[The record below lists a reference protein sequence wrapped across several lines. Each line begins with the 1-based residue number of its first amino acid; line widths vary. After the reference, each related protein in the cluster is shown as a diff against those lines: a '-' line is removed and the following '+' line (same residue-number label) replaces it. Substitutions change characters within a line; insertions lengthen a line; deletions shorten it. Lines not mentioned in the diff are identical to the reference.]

1 MCWWWWVLTFYYKMA
16 LLVWLNL
23 FQMLVSGRDFERQ
36 TRFPLVTLVLQ
47 IQLDL
52 LLFAALKW
60 LNAVGS
66 DTSWTRSEPA
76 ASIAK
81 REASCASGILGESE
95 VPNRGI
101 PHQKLVLFFG
111 GEVPQFG
118 KPWFSKPTYIY
129 MFLSACFTSY
139 QPRKWHPVASIYIY
153 ILFYAEVSI
162 LCGDWALL
170 KRNPQTPRPGVWFL
184 TSAKC
189 CFCFELESI
198 FVNLR
203 PAWEPQLQR
212 HGFVSKRSMEDDKWW

>member
-1 MCWWWWVLTFYYKMA
+1 MA

-23 FQMLVSGRDFERQ
+23 FQMLVSGRHFERQ
-36 TRFPLVTLVLQ
+36 TRFLLVTLVLQ

-101 PHQKLVLFFG
+101 PHQKFVLFFG

-118 KPWFSKPTYIY
+118 KPWFSKPTVYIY
-129 MFLSACFTSY
+129 ICFLFSLFYFISAKEMTS
-139 QPRKWHPVASIYIY
+139 RCIYIY
-153 ILFYAEVSI
+153 IVLRRGVHSVRRLSIEKKPTNTKARGVISHQRKMLLLF
-162 LCGDWALL
+162 
-170 KRNPQTPRPGVWFL
+170 
-184 TSAKC
+184 
-189 CFCFELESI
+189 
-198 FVNLR
+198 
-203 PAWEPQLQR
+203 
-212 HGFVSKRSMEDDKWW
+212 